1 MLLTE
6 ALSMLGEKR
15 RQQILE
21 RVGQLLAG
29 IDPEVHL
36 LEVVLDSTREQ
47 LAFVM
52 QKGEWPIVLGM
63 NYLEYVSHRDEELR
77 SRLEEG
83 LKKRL
88 AAARQRQA
96 REEE

>member
-1 MLLTE
+1 
-6 ALSMLGEKR
+6 MLGEER
-15 RQQILE
+15 RQRILE
-21 RVGQLLAG
+21 RVGGLLAG

-36 LEVVLDSTREQ
+36 LDVLLDSTRQQ

-63 NYLEYVSHRDEELR
+63 NWLEYASHRDEELR
-77 SRLEEG
+77 TQLAEG

-88 AAARQRQA
+88 EAARQRQA
-96 REEE
+96 REED